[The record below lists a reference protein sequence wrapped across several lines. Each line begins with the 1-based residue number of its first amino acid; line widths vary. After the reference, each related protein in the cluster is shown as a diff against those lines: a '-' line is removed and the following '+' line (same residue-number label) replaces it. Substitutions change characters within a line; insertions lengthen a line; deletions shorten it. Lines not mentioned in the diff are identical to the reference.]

1 MFPRGMLQEYASTLS
16 LIARLI
22 DISCVVIG
30 AVLAYIWRF
39 GNSNF
44 PQHYEIAVLISAL
57 FTLIVFS
64 TSGIYSSWRGKRW
77 LHQARI
83 VTMVWLSVVI
93 ILILIAFLTKTSS
106 LFSRQWM
113 AMWTLMAWGC
123 LLTFRLGFYK
133 ILQFMR
139 RRGWNH
145 KRIIIVGTGE
155 LARSVARNLIE
166 ASWTGLDIVA
176 FYDDDVCAVTR
187 EIDGIA
193 VKCGVNNLHNIVLKY
208 NINEVWM
215 ALPLKEEQRMKD
227 IITSLRHSTV
237 NIRFVPGIFGFRL
250 FNHSITEVAGL
261 PIIDLN
267 ASPIIGVNRFIK
279 EFEDKVLA
287 LMILVLISPVLLLIA
302 VGVKRSSPGP
312 VLFKQMR
319 HGWDG
324 KPVRIYKFRT
334 MVVHKEF
341 DGIVTQASKGDQRI
355 TKFGAFLRR
364 TSLDEL
370 PQFFN
375 VLQGRMSI
383 VGPRPHAIEHNNQYK
398 EQIDAYM
405 LRHKVKPGIT
415 GWAQVHGWRGETDTL
430 EKMKR
435 RVEYDLYYIENW
447 SLWLDIKIIFLS
459 MFTGFV
465 HKNAY

>member
-1 MFPRGMLQEYASTLS
+1 MFERGMLQEYASALG
-16 LIARLI
+16 IVARLI
-22 DISCVVIG
+22 DFFCVVIG
-30 AVLAYIWRF
+30 AVLAFRWRF
-39 GNSNF
+39 GNVDF
-44 PQHYEIAVLISAL
+44 PQFYDIAVILGSL
-57 FTLIVFS
+57 LTLIVFS
-64 TSGIYSSWRGKRW
+64 TSGIYTSWRGKRW
-77 LHQARI
+77 IHQARI
-83 VTMVWLSVVI
+83 VTMTWLLVVV
-93 ILILIAFLTKTSS
+93 ILILIAFLTKTSA

-113 AMWTLMAWGC
+113 AMWTFMGWGC
-123 LLTFRLGFYK
+123 LLAFRLAFYK
-133 ILQFMR
+133 VLQFMR
-139 RRGWNH
+139 SRGWNH

-155 LARSVARNLIE
+155 LARSVARNIRE

-176 FYDDDVCAVTR
+176 FYDDDKSAVAS
-187 EIDGIA
+187 EIDGIT
-193 VKCGVNNLHNIVLKY
+193 VKYGVDNLHAIVAQH
-208 NINEVWM
+208 NINEVWL

-227 IITSLRHSTV
+227 IVTSLRHSTV

-267 ASPIIGVNRFIK
+267 TSPIIGVNRFVK
-279 EFEDKVLA
+279 EVEDRLLSLV
-287 LMILVLISPVLLLIA
+287 ILILISPVLLFITI
-302 VGVKRSSPGP
+302 GP

-324 KPVRIYKFRT
+324 KPVKIYKFRT
-334 MVVHKEF
+334 MVVHDE
-341 DGIVTQASKGDQRI
+341 DGGAVTQASKGDKRI
-355 TKFGAFLRR
+355 TRFGAFLRR

-383 VGPRPHAIEHNNQYK
+383 VGPRPHAIEHNNHYK

-415 GWAQVHGWRGETDTL
+415 GWAQVNGWRGETDTL

-435 RVEYDLYYIENW
+435 RIDYDLYYIENW
-447 SLWLDIKIIFLS
+447 TLWLDIKIIFLS
-459 MFTGFV
+459 MFSGFV